1 MDTQG
6 KRPLVGGCLG
16 GARSRDSGS
25 ESSPGPRTPPPL
37 SGSCDLSSQMTP
49 AHLLPNHSHTGWG
62 GRLLLSLCGQ
72 QTLLLLPDHLAS
84 HQALRDAP
92 QAQGRADQVPGLRVQ
107 SGCGAHGRELG
118 PD

>member
-92 QAQGRADQVPGLRVQ
+92 QAQG
-107 SGCGAHGRELG
+107 
-118 PD
+118 